1 MGKKLLVLLLTFS
14 SFCTFAQTRPGSLRG
29 KVIDAQS
36 GETIPLANIVIK
48 DDAGAIVTGGATDF
62 DGEYNINP
70 VTPGTYNVEVT
81 FTGYA
86 KITLTNIIISPNAPT
101 IQDFKM
107 REASNTIG
115 EVTITY
121 EAPLIDKTKSS
132 KVTTAEDIQNMAV
145 RDITSVAS
153 QAAGV
158 TQDANGN
165 TNIRGA
171 RGEGTV
177 YFIDGVK
184 VRGSVNIP
192 QAAIQQTEVITGGL
206 PAQYGDAV
214 GGVISTTTRGP
225 SGQYFGNFEILTS
238 TPLELI
244 STDAFGDY
252 DYNLAALT
260 IGGPIYKNKD
270 NQPIIGFLLSSEFE
284 YQKESRPG
292 AIPYVRLDEDAL
304 IDLETTPILLD
315 PSGTSIQYR
324 SEYVTEDQLSDID
337 FQPNSFNN
345 QIRLNGN
352 IQIKTSKTTN
362 LTLGG
367 RWTYSN
373 DMRNSYLDHIFNY
386 KNNLRG
392 IDSDW
397 SGYARFQQQFGTSAD
412 DNRSLIKNAFYNIQV
427 DYTRTNTRIFD
438 DRYEEDFF
446 RYGHVGRFDV
456 IEVPFYVYGEHEIDS
471 TGEGTGLFGWRY
483 VGDSPVR
490 VDFEQGENNRVK
502 GNYTS
507 TYYDLAEDNPGLSV
521 RTLDDIRGAGIPV
534 NGLNP
539 RSMYDGLWSSPGTTQ
554 GFGAIGIGAN
564 YYRDRNSQFRV
575 TASTNF
581 DIGDHSL
588 IVGFEYEQRS
598 DRAYA
603 LNAVGLWQLM
613 DQLQNT
619 GIEQLDLNTALPVI
633 VDGQYQDTIN
643 YNRLY
648 VEGDQSE
655 LDRNVRL
662 ALGLD
667 PQSTEKIN
675 IHELD
680 PSLFSLDFFSPD
692 ELINPNGTHFVSYYG
707 YDYTGN
713 VIETQPSISDF
724 FTERDERGN
733 FTRPV
738 GAFQPIYIAGYIQ
751 DQFTFNDLTFNI
763 GVRVDRFD
771 LNQQVL
777 KDPFV
782 LYPTYS
788 VQDLPNTDL
797 SDEIVPSSVG
807 GDYVVYVNNFDY
819 GSASIVGYRDPENNQ
834 WFNSQGEPLANPQEL
849 ANAAGGSIKPFL
861 VNPPVLV
868 ENDEGVFELQDQ
880 QPTAASF
887 KDYDPQTVVM
897 PRVAFNF
904 PITDEALF
912 IAHYDVLAQRPTT
925 GLSRLDPFEYLDLSN
940 RRAQGILNNP
950 NLRPQKTTEYELGF
964 KQTLTDRSA
973 LKIAA
978 FYRELRDLI
987 QTVAF
992 SQAYPITYIA
1002 YSNLDFGTVKG
1013 FTLEYE
1019 LRRTNNI
1026 KLDANYTL
1034 QFADGTGSSATSG
1047 ANLANTGQPN
1057 LRYILPLT
1065 FDNRHQILVRLDY
1078 RYGSGSNYNGPVWGN
1093 SRVFENAGINITM
1106 NALSGTPYTRRNDP
1120 YPLTIGNPSSI
1131 SQVEGQING
1140 ARLPWST
1147 TFDARIN
1154 KVFNLSKEKRNQSLE
1169 VYFQILNLF
1178 NTKNVVN
1185 VYPFTGSP
1193 DDDGYLA
1200 SSSAQ
1205 SQISQQTSAQAF
1217 VDQYNRRVQSPF
1229 NFSLPRRVRLGISY
1243 NF

>member
-1 MGKKLLVLLLTFS
+1 MGKKLLALLLTIS
-14 SFCTFAQTRPGSLRG
+14 SFYSFAQTRPGSLRG
-29 KVIDAQS
+29 TIIDAQT
-36 GETIPLANIVIK
+36 GESLPFVNIAIK
-48 DDAGAIVTGGATDF
+48 DNSGAVITGGTTDF
-62 DGEYNINP
+62 DGKYNINP
-70 VTPGTYNVEVT
+70 VAPGTFQVEVT
-81 FTGYA
+81 YTGYA
-86 KITLTNIIISPNAPT
+86 KITLSDIIISPNSPT
-101 IQDFKM
+101 VQDFKM
-107 REASNTIG
+107 REASS
-115 EVTITY
+115 ELDAVTIVY

-145 RDITSVAS
+145 RDITSVAA

-184 VRGSVNIP
+184 VRGATNIP

-214 GGVISTTTRGP
+214 GGVISTTTKGP
-225 SGQYFGNFEILTS
+225 SGEYFGNVEILTS
-238 TPLELI
+238 SPFEVL

-260 IGGPIYKNKD
+260 MGGPIYKNKKG
-270 NQPIIGFLLSSEFE
+270 QPIVGFLFSSEFE
-284 YQKESRPG
+284 YQKESRPT
-292 AIPYVRLDEDAL
+292 AIPYVKLDDNVLADIEN
-304 IDLETTPILLD
+304 TPIILD
-315 PSGTSIQYR
+315 PSGNSVQYR
-324 SEYVTEDQLSDID
+324 SEYVNEDQFSDID
-337 FQPNSFNN
+337 YQQNGFNN
-345 QIRLNGN
+345 EIRLNGN
-352 IQIKTSKTTN
+352 VQIKTSRSTN

-373 DMRNSYLDHIFNY
+373 DKRNSYGNHIFNY
-386 KNNLRG
+386 SNNLRS

-397 SGYARFQQQFGTSAD
+397 SSYVRFQQQFGTSAD
-412 DNRSLIKNAFYNIQV
+412 DNSSLIKNAFYNIQV

-438 DRYEEDFF
+438 DRYEEDYF

-456 IEVPFYVYGEHEIDS
+456 IETPGYVFSEVETDS
-471 TGEGTGLFGWRY
+471 GTVSGWTY
-483 VGDSPVR
+483 VGDNPVR
-490 VDFEQGENNRVK
+490 VDFEQGPDNRVR

-507 TYYDLAEDNPGLSV
+507 TYFDLAAENDGLSV
-521 RTLDDIRGAGIPV
+521 RTLDDIRGVGVPV
-534 NGLNP
+534 NGTNP
-539 RSMYDGLWSSPGTTQ
+539 RSLYDGLWGSPGSIQ
-554 GFGAIGIGAN
+554 SVSAIGVTSAN
-564 YYRDRNSQFRV
+564 YYKDRNSQFRV

-581 DIGDHSL
+581 DIKDHSL

-603 LNAVGLWQLM
+603 LNASSLWQRM
-613 DQLQNT
+613 DLLQNS
-619 GIEQLDLNTALPVI
+619 GIEELDVDNPVFVT
-633 VDGQYQDTIN
+633 VDGEYQDTIN

-648 VEGDQSE
+648 NADSQSE

-662 ALGLD
+662 ALGMD
-667 PQSTEKIN
+667 PASLEKIN

-680 PSLFSLDFFSPD
+680 PSLFSLDMFSAD
-692 ELINPNGTHFVSYYG
+692 ELVNPNGIRSVGYYG
-707 YDYTGN
+707 FDYTGN
-713 VIETQPSISDF
+713 ILDQQPTISDF
-724 FTERDERGN
+724 FTDRDEDGN
-733 FTRPV
+733 LTRPV

-782 LYPTYS
+782 LYPVYS
-788 VQDLPNTDL
+788 VKDIPNTDL
-797 SDEIVPSSVG
+797 SGEDIPASVG
-807 GDYVVYVNNFDY
+807 GDYVVYVSSFDY
-819 GSASIVGYRDPENNQ
+819 GTAQVVGYRDPSTNQ
-834 WFNSQGEPLANPQEL
+834 WFDALGEPLANPQDL
-849 ANAAGGSIKPFL
+849 ASAGGGSIKPFL
-861 VNPPVLV
+861 VNPPVQV
-868 ENDEGVFELQDQ
+868 ENEEGELVLQDQ
-880 QPTAASF
+880 TPTAASF

-912 IAHYDVLAQRPTT
+912 IAHYDVLAQRPST
-925 GLSRLDPFEYLDLSN
+925 GLSRLDPFDYLDLSN
-940 RRAQGILNNP
+940 KRASSILNNP
-950 NLRPQKTTEYELGF
+950 DLRPQKTTEYELGF

-973 LKIAA
+973 LKISA

-987 QTVAF
+987 QTVSF
-992 SQAYPITYIA
+992 TQAYPITYIA
-1002 YSNLDFGTVKG
+1002 YGNLDFGTVKG
-1013 FTLEYE
+1013 FSLEYE

-1047 ANLANTGQPN
+1047 ANLANAGQPN

-1065 FDNRHQILVRLDY
+1065 FDNRHQILVRFDY
-1078 RYGSGSNYNGPVWGN
+1078 RYGSGARYDGPVWGN

-1106 NALSGTPYTRRNDP
+1106 NAISGQPYTKRDAP
-1120 YPLTIGNPSSI
+1120 YPVTLGNPSSI
-1131 SQVEGQING
+1131 SQVSGQING
-1140 ARLPWST
+1140 ARLPWQT

-1154 KVFNLSKEKRNQSLE
+1154 KVFSLSKEKKNRSLE
-1169 VYFQILNLF
+1169 VYVQILNLF

-1185 VYPFTGSP
+1185 VYAYTGSAE
-1193 DDDGYLA
+1193 DDGYLA

-1205 SQISQQTSAQAF
+1205 SQIEQQTNSRAF

-1229 NFSLPRRVRLGISY
+1229 NYSLPRRVRLGVSY